1 MHDIC
6 ALAHFE
12 PKIDKD
18 FKTISSLSVLN
29 CFKYFLVYILG
40 HFVSKKIRQEK
51 FWTISSLYMLNCFE
65 YFLIYI
71 LGQNIS

>member
-40 HFVSKKIRQEK
+40 HFVSQKKSDKKNFE
-51 FWTISSLYMLNCFE
+51 LYQVFMCWIVLNIF
-65 YFLIYI
+65 
-71 LGQNIS
+71 